1 MEGVLDSTGN
11 ILHLRVG
18 RALTEREAGAGEVGV
33 QGIDGIDPERI
44 LPRSVP
50 VVLIVVV
57 GEQEGEVNGNLLLPN
72 PEVVIWHG
80 NHPFCV
86 SCCAVCWLSV
96 VLSNGRGRALRPDA
110 RGKVR

>member
-18 RALTEREAGAGEVGV
+18 RAVAKREAGTGKVGV

-50 VVLIVVV
+50 VVLIVGV

-72 PEVVIWHG
+72 PEVV
-80 NHPFCV
+80 
-86 SCCAVCWLSV
+86 L
-96 VLSNGRGRALRPDA
+96 
-110 RGKVR
+110 

>member
-11 ILHLRVG
+11 ILHLRVEL
-18 RALTEREAGAGEVGV
+18 ALTEREAGTGEVGV
-33 QGIDGIDPERI
+33 QGIDPERI

-72 PEVVIWHG
+72 PEVVI
-80 NHPFCV
+80 
-86 SCCAVCWLSV
+86 
-96 VLSNGRGRALRPDA
+96 
-110 RGKVR
+110 